1 MWEGATFLRKPA
13 VGLNRRKHLFP
24 ALFPA
29 CKLKFSREDHDVIR
43 MLFLLSFQ
51 VQVSCNKMASIISV
65 KEDFY
70 FVMLIDFVLDS
81 PGRICCV
88 FRKNF
93 WIFLTSP
100 CITKPQQSS
109 ELFDF

>member
-81 PGRICCV
+81 PGRIFLLCV
-88 FRKNF
+88 QKEFLDFLNF
-93 WIFLTSP
+93 TMYYKTTAI
-100 CITKPQQSS
+100 I
-109 ELFDF
+109 